1 MAQQGRNKVETMN
14 KLDVLLQEL
23 LRSGRITIAEAMGI
37 GASVRAVARGLG
49 EIETRLEYGLLS
61 IEAAKQMLKP

>member
-1 MAQQGRNKVETMN
+1 MT

-37 GASVRAVARGLG
+37 GASVRAVAFNLTQ
-49 EIETRLEYGLLS
+49 IEVEKKYGTIS
-61 IEAAKQMLKP
+61 IEAVEEMLQP

>member
-1 MAQQGRNKVETMN
+1 MT

-37 GASVRAVARGLG
+37 GASVRAVAFNLSQS
-49 EIETRLEYGLLS
+49 ETRQYYGDIS
-61 IEAAKQMLKP
+61 IEAVKEMLQQ